1 MNQGYNLLDTGA
13 YAFWDEQTESSVII
27 NLQSNLGFYE
37 KQGETLDSGPLL
49 EADAIEIIEAMKV
62 PGTGLGMLLIKLG
75 RALSRAVG
83 GGSSAK

>member
-1 MNQGYNLLDTGA
+1 MNQGYNLLDTGVH
-13 YAFWDEQTESSVII
+13 AFWDEQTESSVII

-62 PGTGLGMLLIKLG
+62 PGTGLGMLILKLG
-75 RALSRAVG
+75 RAFGRAVG
-83 GGSSAK
+83 AGSDAK